1 MEWIILGV
9 IVLLTLINVPIGYA
23 LSIATILA
31 ILWTGAASLSV
42 VPLNLFSGA
51 SSFPLLAIPLF
62 ILAGGLME
70 TSGISQRLVNLANSL
85 VGFIRGGLAMVTVV
99 ATMIQSEISGSSVA
113 DAAAI
118 GKVVIPAMEKR
129 GYPRA
134 LSAAI
139 VSNAAS
145 AAILIPPSIPMII
158 YAWMAE
164 VSIAKLFFAG
174 FLPGF
179 IACVA
184 MMGLCYYYARKYNLP
199 KEKQFSVRE
208 VGRSTVQAFW
218 ALTIPIV
225 IWVGILGG
233 IATATEVAALAV
245 VAAALIGVVIY
256 RELSGRQTLRIFRE
270 SSSQTATVMLI
281 VASLFVRFSEKNSD
295 HARDTDEEHD
305 PPGDRQHAADP
316 SHFDPRQRDGGFVA
330 HPLHED
336 PAVVEQHELEAEHGE
351 LGRHVDDLARQRRQL
366 VHQNVESDVAALVV
380 RHDRAVESQPD
391 EHVRGEL
398 VIPGKRGIE
407 DIAEEHPEAD
417 NDHQPREEADGP
429 PLDESDEPPEQ
440 LRHQRSACTVLMSS
454 VPPATCLPN
463 SSYTAAEALMKASL
477 SGWFDFIGG
486 ASFDMSSRSSRSP
499 SARAKSPVAC
509 AILAIVPWTS
519 LGSFFQKSSLTMRN
533 AGV

>member
-1 MEWIILGV
+1 MEWLILGV
-9 IVLLTLINVPIGYA
+9 IVLLTVINVPIGFA
-23 LSIATILA
+23 LSIATIVA
-31 ILWTGAASLSV
+31 ILWTGGTSLSV

-174 FLPGF
+174 FLPGV

-199 KEKQFSVRE
+199 VEKKFSIRE
-208 VGRSTVQAFW
+208 VGRSTVEAFW
-218 ALTIPIV
+218 ALLIPVV

-256 RELSGRQTLRIFRE
+256 RELSGKQTLRIFKE
-270 SSSQTATVMLI
+270 STSQTATVMLI
-281 VASLFVRFSEKNSD
+281 VASSAVLGWFLTSEQVPQKFARMILETTDNKILILLFLNLF
-295 HARDTDEEHD
+295 
-305 PPGDRQHAADP
+305 
-316 SHFDPRQRDGGFVA
+316 FFVA
-330 HPLHED
+330 GMFLHSAAAIILIVPIVLPLVRQIGVD
-336 PAVVEQHELEAEHGE
+336 PIHFGIIVTIN
-351 LGRHVDDLARQRRQL
+351 LGVGQQTPPVATVLFTTAAIARISFWEVFRVGWPFTL
-366 VHQNVESDVAALVV
+366 VLALVTL
-380 RHDRAVESQPD
+380 
-391 EHVRGEL
+391 L
-398 VIPGKRGIE
+398 V
-407 DIAEEHPEAD
+407 
-417 NDHQPREEADGP
+417 
-429 PLDESDEPPEQ
+429 
-440 LRHQRSACTVLMSS
+440 T
-454 VPPATCLPN
+454 
-463 SSYTAAEALMKASL
+463 Y
-477 SGWFDFIGG
+477 
-486 ASFDMSSRSSRSP
+486 
-499 SARAKSPVAC
+499 
-509 AILAIVPWTS
+509 VPWIS
-519 LGSFFQKSSLTMRN
+519 LGPISWIN
-533 AGV
+533 W

>member
-9 IVLLTLINVPIGYA
+9 IVLLTLLNVPIGYA

-179 IACVA
+179 IACVS
-184 MMGLCYYYARKYNLP
+184 MMGLAYYYARKYNLP
-199 KEKQFSVRE
+199 VEQKFSIRE
-208 VGRSTVQAFW
+208 VGRSTGQAFW
-218 ALTIPIV
+218 ALFIPVV

-245 VAAALIGVVIY
+245 AAALIIGVFIY
-256 RELSGRQTLRIFRE
+256 RELNGRQTLHILQD
-270 SSSQTATVMLI
+270 SVGQTASVMLI
-281 VASLFVRFSEKNSD
+281 VASSAVLGWFLTSEQVPQKFAQLILATTDNKILILVFLNLFFLVAGMFLHSAAAIILIVPIVLPLVRQIGV
-295 HARDTDEEHD
+295 D
-305 PPGDRQHAADP
+305 PIHFGIIVTINLGVGQQTPPVATVLFTTAAIAKISFWEVFKVGWP
-316 SHFDPRQRDGGFVA
+316 FT
-330 HPLHED
+330 
-336 PAVVEQHELEAEHGE
+336 
-351 LGRHVDDLARQRRQL
+351 L
-366 VHQNVESDVAALVV
+366 VLALVTI
-380 RHDRAVESQPD
+380 
-391 EHVRGEL
+391 L
-398 VIPGKRGIE
+398 V
-407 DIAEEHPEAD
+407 
-417 NDHQPREEADGP
+417 
-429 PLDESDEPPEQ
+429 
-440 LRHQRSACTVLMSS
+440 T
-454 VPPATCLPN
+454 
-463 SSYTAAEALMKASL
+463 Y
-477 SGWFDFIGG
+477 
-486 ASFDMSSRSSRSP
+486 
-499 SARAKSPVAC
+499 
-509 AILAIVPWTS
+509 VPWIS
-519 LGSFFQKSSLTMRN
+519 LGPISWIN
-533 AGV
+533 W

>member
-9 IVLLTLINVPIGYA
+9 IVLLTAINVPIGYA
-23 LSIATILA
+23 LTVATILA
-31 ILWTGAASLSV
+31 ILWTGATSLSV
-42 VPLNLFSGA
+42 VPLSLFSGA

-184 MMGLCYYYARKYNLP
+184 MMGLSYYYARKYNLP
-199 KEKQFSVRE
+199 KEKSFSIRE
-208 VGRSTVQAFW
+208 VGRSTVHAFW
-218 ALTIPIV
+218 ALLIPVV

-245 VAAALIGVVIY
+245 VAALLIGVFIY
-256 RELSGRQTLRIFRE
+256 RELNGKQTLHILKD
-270 SSSQTATVMLI
+270 SVGQTASVMLI
-281 VASLFVRFSEKNSD
+281 VASSAVLGWFLTSEQVPQKFAQLILDTTSNKVLILIFLNLFF
-295 HARDTDEEHD
+295 
-305 PPGDRQHAADP
+305 
-316 SHFDPRQRDGGFVA
+316 FVA
-330 HPLHED
+330 GMFLHSAAAIILIVPIVLPLVRQIGVD
-336 PAVVEQHELEAEHGE
+336 PIHFGIIVTIN
-351 LGRHVDDLARQRRQL
+351 LGVGQQTPPVATVLFTTAAIAKISFWEVFRVGWPFTL
-366 VHQNVESDVAALVV
+366 VLALVTL
-380 RHDRAVESQPD
+380 
-391 EHVRGEL
+391 L
-398 VIPGKRGIE
+398 V
-407 DIAEEHPEAD
+407 
-417 NDHQPREEADGP
+417 
-429 PLDESDEPPEQ
+429 
-440 LRHQRSACTVLMSS
+440 T
-454 VPPATCLPN
+454 
-463 SSYTAAEALMKASL
+463 Y
-477 SGWFDFIGG
+477 
-486 ASFDMSSRSSRSP
+486 
-499 SARAKSPVAC
+499 
-509 AILAIVPWTS
+509 VPWIS
-519 LGSFFQKSSLTMRN
+519 LGPVSWIN
-533 AGV
+533 W

>member
-9 IVLLTLINVPIGYA
+9 IVLLTAINVPIGYA

-31 ILWTGAASLSV
+31 ILWTGASSLSV
-42 VPLNLFSGA
+42 VPLSLFGGA

-85 VGFIRGGLAMVTVV
+85 VGFVRGGLAMVTVV
-99 ATMIQSEISGSSVA
+99 ATLIQSEISGSSVA

-174 FLPGF
+174 FLPGL
-179 IACVA
+179 IACLA
-184 MMGLCYYYARKYNLP
+184 MMGLCYYYARKLNLP
-199 KEKQFSVRE
+199 VEKKFSIRE

-218 ALTIPIV
+218 ALMIPIV

-245 VAAALIGVVIY
+245 LASFLIGVLIY
-256 RELSGRQTLRIFRE
+256 RELNGRQMVHIFRD
-270 SSSQTATVMLI
+270 SVSQTASVMLI
-281 VASLFVRFSEKNSD
+281 VAASAVLGWFLTSEQVPQKFAQWILLTTDNKILILLFLNLF
-295 HARDTDEEHD
+295 
-305 PPGDRQHAADP
+305 
-316 SHFDPRQRDGGFVA
+316 FFVA
-330 HPLHED
+330 GMFLHSAAAIILIVPIVLPLVRQIGVD
-336 PAVVEQHELEAEHGE
+336 PIHFGIIVTLN
-351 LGRHVDDLARQRRQL
+351 LGVGQQTPPVATVLFTTAAIAKISFWEVWRVGWPFTL
-366 VHQNVESDVAALVV
+366 VLALVTL
-380 RHDRAVESQPD
+380 
-391 EHVRGEL
+391 L
-398 VIPGKRGIE
+398 V
-407 DIAEEHPEAD
+407 
-417 NDHQPREEADGP
+417 
-429 PLDESDEPPEQ
+429 
-440 LRHQRSACTVLMSS
+440 T
-454 VPPATCLPN
+454 
-463 SSYTAAEALMKASL
+463 Y
-477 SGWFDFIGG
+477 
-486 ASFDMSSRSSRSP
+486 
-499 SARAKSPVAC
+499 
-509 AILAIVPWTS
+509 VPWIS
-519 LGSFFQKSSLTMRN
+519 LGPVSWIN
-533 AGV
+533 W